1 MAWNEEPSD
10 WSNINNC
17 RIKYILKEIIIM
29 NLRKLITA
37 SLLLAIGMILHQM
50 TPPLVMGMKPDFSL
64 AMMFIAIALCDD
76 YKLTIVIGIAAG
88 ILAAA
93 TTTFPGGQLPN
104 IIDKLITSQMAFL
117 MFKIVKNKLNNQI
130 SMITVSIIGTLISGS
145 VFLSSAL
152 FIVGLPA
159 PFEVLFL
166 TVVIPA
172 TAINTVASAVL
183 YNIVNLSLKYSHLQ
197 V

>member
-1 MAWNEEPSD
+1 
-10 WSNINNC
+10 
-17 RIKYILKEIIIM
+17 M
-29 NLRKLITA
+29 NLRKLVTA

-50 TPPLVMGMKPDFSL
+50 TPPLVMGMKPDFLL

-76 YKLTIVIGIAAG
+76 YKLTVVIGIVAG
-88 ILAAA
+88 ILTAA

-104 IIDKLITSQMAFL
+104 IVDKLITSQVAFL
-117 MFKIVKNKLNNQI
+117 MFKIVKTKLSNQI

-145 VFLSSAL
+145 VFLASAL

-166 TVVIPA
+166 TIVIPA
-172 TAINTVASAVL
+172 TAINAIASAVL
-183 YNIVNLSLKYSHLQ
+183 FNIVNLSLKYSHLQ
-197 V
+197 A